1 MRSTAELPRQLLRP
15 QEQGSREALSTGG
28 CGHRLAQ
35 RALPGGRART
45 AWQLVKLKV
54 RTSRSSSARGSG
66 PGRPAG
72 TRRSP
77 CGRTS
82 MGALVQQVCD
92 NLPFPAVAEDSL
104 RRMMQLALLE
114 TPQTAAT
121 PA

>member
-28 CGHRLAQ
+28 CGHRLAP
-35 RALPGGRART
+35 RALPGGRARA
-45 AWQLVKLKV
+45 AWPVKPKAL
-54 RTSRSSSARGSG
+54 TSRSSPARRSA

-72 TRRSP
+72 ARRP
-77 CGRTS
+77 ARGRAS
-82 MGALVQQVCD
+82 MGALVQPVCD